1 MKLFE
6 CIDGLLVG
14 TRCLAWAIAF
24 VGIVASVVLFLA
36 NLLIG
41 YASAAVFIASFF
53 LSVGVTLVL
62 LPKMFAKG
70 KLKSNKKYAVGIV
83 SIVVAAAVMGVIYFL
98 NGGFPELNLIFA

>member
-14 TRCLAWAIAF
+14 TRYLAWAVAL
-24 VGIVASVVLFLA
+24 VGIVGSVVLFFT
-36 NLLIG
+36 NLSIG

-70 KLKSNKKYAVGIV
+70 KLKSNMKYAVGIV
-83 SIVVAAAVMGVIYFL
+83 SIVVAAAVMGIIYFS
-98 NGGFPELNLIFA
+98 NGGFPKLNLIFV

>member
-14 TRCLAWAIAF
+14 TKYLAWAISF
-24 VGIVASVVLFLA
+24 VGIVGSIVLFFA
-36 NLLIG
+36 NLSIG

-70 KLKSNKKYAVGIV
+70 KLESDMKYVVGIV
-83 SIVVAAAVMGVIYFL
+83 SIVVAAAVMGAIYFS